1 MPTYLSDLKGTM
13 LAILGVGGA
22 TGVAVKHN
30 AGVMEVRSAGDAGFA
45 TLRALALE
53 TGANLNDVVT
63 LYDILSNG
71 ALIEFSFAGASAP
84 DPGDNT
90 TKFGFCHTTGDD
102 FTAGDVVYDDGTE
115 LILAPFALRIATTS
129 AITGTVSLIANG
141 IYYKES
147 GAWTGKGDGSGSGV
161 GMVKIIEVPFV
172 FGSTNVNATT
182 PIPDGARLLRQ
193 HVRVD
198 TPFNGT
204 APTVALSIQGST
216 PLTTLT
222 TTESNLKFAN
232 QYTSHTV
239 IPIGSTSAGLP
250 RAAVTSDS
258 SSAGAGVAIWEFTVA
273 PSN

>member
-1 MPTYLSDLKGTM
+1 MATFITDLKGTM
-13 LAILGVGGA
+13 QALLGVGGPS
-22 TGVAVKHN
+22 GVNLKHN
-30 AGVMEVRSAGDAGFA
+30 AGVMEIRSAGDAGFA
-45 TLRALALE
+45 TLRALALQS
-53 TGANLNDVVT
+53 GANLNDVVT

-115 LILAPFALRIATTS
+115 LIVAPFALRIATTA
-129 AITGTVSLIANG
+129 AITGTISLIANG

-147 GAWTGKGDGSGSGV
+147 GSWTGKGDGSGSGI
-161 GMVKIIEVPFV
+161 GMVKIIEVPIV

-182 PIPDGARLLRQ
+182 PIPDGARILRQ
-193 HVRVD
+193 HVRID

-204 APTVALSIQGST
+204 APTVALSVQGSS
-216 PLTTLT
+216 PVTTLAT
-222 TTESNLKFAN
+222 TDSNLKVAN

-239 IPIGSTSAGLP
+239 IPIGSTAAGLP
-250 RAAVTSDS
+250 RASVTSDS
-258 SSAGAGVAIWEFTVA
+258 SSAGAGVAIWEYTVA

>member
-13 LAILGVGGA
+13 LAILRVGGA